1 MGAEFFKVRELELDR
16 DESKKLSDAITE
28 VGKYYAMT
36 IDPKHLAFAQLG
48 ICLVHIYGPR
58 AIAIKRRMDSERGP
72 KLVSEPKPQKVSKPN
87 GAAVPPRDISLAG
100 MSPSDLF
107 YQSGGTFD

>member
-1 MGAEFFKVRELELDR
+1 MRELEIDK
-16 DESKKLSDAITE
+16 DEAKKLSEAIQD

-48 ICLVHIYGPR
+48 ICLLHVYGPR
-58 AIAIKRRMDSERGP
+58 AIAVKRRMDNERENKGP
-72 KLVSEPKPQKVSKPN
+72 QLVTPKQTATPKQKVN
-87 GAAVPPRDISLAG
+87 GAAQPTSVSLAG

-107 YQSGGTFD
+107 NGSGVPFE